1 MFLSILLEFT
11 SGEEP
16 KMKTNLIYI
25 TAGSLDEAK
34 NITGELVSNR
44 LAACANIIDNVS
56 SIYWWEGE
64 LQEDREV
71 VVIAKTR
78 ETLVPELIE
87 KVKSLHSYDCPCIVS
102 LPILDGNKA
111 FLDWIVD
118 ETE

>member
-1 MFLSILLEFT
+1 
-11 SGEEP
+11 
-16 KMKTNLIYI
+16 MKTNLIYI
-25 TAGSLDEAK
+25 TAGSSDEAERIAK
-34 NITGELVSNR
+34 ELVSNR

-71 VVIAKTR
+71 IVIAKTR
-78 ETLVPELIE
+78 EALVPELIE

-118 ETE
+118 ETK